1 MGIVMPVGFP
11 IVLLYTVSL
20 NCMNSK
26 MYIFLLVYFVSY
38 IFAIFVF
45 VSDTFAVNEV
55 PFDMLLYIVTTFPRS
70 GHGSRSLTE
79 LLGQW
84 GE

>member
-1 MGIVMPVGFP
+1 MGIVLPVGFP

-38 IFAIFVF
+38 ILFAIFVF

-55 PFDMLLYIVTTFPRS
+55 PFDILLYRS
-70 GHGSRSLTE
+70 GHSSRSLTE